1 MGLRRHMNLPVGSPL
16 TPMLAKL
23 QSELPQGA
31 GWLYEPKWDGFR
43 AIVFRDGDEIEVVS
57 RDGRPL
63 VRYFPELPPL
73 LSKALPDRCVVD
85 GEVLM
90 AGDEGL
96 DFDIL
101 QLRIHPAASRIKK
114 LSEEIPASFVGFDLL
129 ALGGDDLRAEP
140 FSARR
145 KALETILP
153 ATLDLD
159 PMPPLEPLQV
169 YLTPQTDRHEES
181 LRWFDAFESIGLEGI
196 VAKRAGDPYLSG
208 KRAMVK
214 VKHKRTADC
223 VVGGFRLGK
232 TGDGIGALL
241 LGLYDRA
248 GVLHYVG
255 HTSSFKAKERRELL
269 AQLRPL
275 EGGGSFGEGR
285 SPGGLSRWSGT
296 RDQAWMSV
304 RPELVCEVSFDRMQG
319 DRFRHAATFLRW
331 RTDKAPSECTID
343 QVAAPGGPHT

>member
-1 MGLRRHMNLPVGSPL
+1 
-16 TPMLAKL
+16 MLAKL
-23 QSELPQGA
+23 QDALPQGD

-43 AIVFRDGDEIEVVS
+43 ALVFRDGDKIDVIS

-73 LSKALPDRCVVD
+73 LKGALPDRCVVD

-90 AGDEGL
+90 AGEGGL
-96 DFDIL
+96 DFDTL
-101 QLRIHPAASRIKK
+101 QLRIHPAASRIER
-114 LSEEIPASFVGFDLL
+114 LAAEIPSSFVGFDLL
-129 ALGGDDLRAEP
+129 ALGDEDLRAKP

-145 KALETILP
+145 NALEGLLSE
-153 ATLDLD
+153 TLELD
-159 PMPPLEPLQV
+159 PMPPLEPLHV
-169 YLTPQTDRHEES
+169 YLTPQTDRHEEAE
-181 LRWFDAFESIGLEGI
+181 RWFDAFESMGLEGV
-196 VAKRAGDPYLSG
+196 VAKRAGDTYLPG

-223 VVGGFRLGK
+223 VVGGYKLGK

-241 LGLYDRA
+241 LGLYDEA

-269 AQLRPL
+269 GQLKSL
-275 EGGGSFGEGR
+275 EGGGAFGEGR
-285 SPGGLSRWSGT
+285 SPGGQSRWSGT
-296 RDQAWMSV
+296 KDQAWVSV

-319 DRFRHAATFLRW
+319 DRFRHAATFMRW
-331 RTDKAPSECTID
+331 RTDKTPRECTID
-343 QVAAPGGPHT
+343 QVREPSQR

>member
-1 MGLRRHMNLPVGSPL
+1 MSLPVQPPL
-16 TPMLAKL
+16 VPMLAKL
-23 QSELPQGA
+23 QSELPEGD

-43 AIVFRDGDEIEVVS
+43 ALVFRDGDDLEVIS

-73 LSKALPDRCVVD
+73 LSRALPDRCVVD

-90 AGDEGL
+90 AGEGGL
-96 DFDIL
+96 DFDTL
-101 QLRIHPAASRIKK
+101 QLRIHPAASRINK
-114 LSEEIPASFVGFDLL
+114 LAEEIPSSFVGFDLL
-129 ALGGDDLRAEP
+129 ALGDEDLRLQP

-145 KALETILP
+145 AALEGVLTECLEP
-153 ATLDLD
+153 A
-159 PMPPLEPLQV
+159 PMPPLEPLHV
-169 YLTPQTDRHEES
+169 YLTPQTDRHEEAV
-181 LRWFDAFESIGLEGI
+181 RWFDSFESIGLEGI
-196 VAKRAGDPYLSG
+196 VAKRAGDAYLPG

-223 VVGGFRLGK
+223 VVGGYKLGK

-241 LGLYDRA
+241 LGLYDEA

-269 AQLRPL
+269 AQLKPL
-275 EGGGSFGEGR
+275 EGGGAFGEGR
-285 SPGGLSRWSGT
+285 SPGGQSRWSGA
-296 RDQAWMSV
+296 RDQAWVSV

-319 DRFRHAATFLRW
+319 DRFRHAATFMRW
-331 RTDKAPSECTID
+331 RTDKAPEQCTID
-343 QVAAPGGPHT
+343 QVWAPSQH